1 MIYKAILA
9 LGEEAAK
16 AEKRYEMFYKYSSL
30 FYVHGYCMRKC
41 NPCMLNES
49 VTAFVN
55 LINVTMI
62 VNVNKSLQ

>member
-1 MIYKAILA
+1 MTLLA
-9 LGEEAAK
+9 LGAEAAK
-16 AEKRYEMFYKYSSL
+16 TDKRYEMFQYSLL
-30 FYVHGYCMRKC
+30 FYVHGYCMRKG
-41 NPCMLNES
+41 NPCMLYES